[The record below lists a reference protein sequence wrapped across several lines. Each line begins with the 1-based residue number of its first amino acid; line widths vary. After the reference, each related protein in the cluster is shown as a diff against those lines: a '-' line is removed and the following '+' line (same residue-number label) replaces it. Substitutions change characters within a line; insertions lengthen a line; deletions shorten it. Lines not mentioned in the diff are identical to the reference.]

1 MTKKKVM
8 KQKKKVKKGLSS
20 VLLHKIKSPNKEET
34 RANEVENVFG
44 VYRKDFIIVWYE
56 QRNPIIIY
64 INYDVTVKKIFFIFP
79 YYLDK
84 YNNLFYIGDI
94 PYNFYCNEIG
104 IKYYI
109 F

>member
-56 QRNPIIIY
+56 
-64 INYDVTVKKIFFIFP
+64 
-79 YYLDK
+79 
-84 YNNLFYIGDI
+84 
-94 PYNFYCNEIG
+94 
-104 IKYYI
+104 
-109 F
+109 